1 MTVAMTP
8 AAILRAGLRDQNP
21 GLVQLLGL
29 CPLLAVS
36 TSLGSGLGLGLAT
49 LAVLVASNG
58 IVALAGRAVP
68 AEIRIAVYVLLIAS
82 LVTSVELLLAARLP
96 GLHATLGIFLPLIV
110 TNCLVLARAEA
121 FASRQPVGLALLDGL
136 AMGAGFLLVLVTL
149 GGVREL
155 LGRGSLGADLHLL
168 SGLPPGTLGWQIFDE
183 RHGMLLA
190 VLPPGAFM
198 LLGLWLALRQSLQN
212 RTARAGGVAVRR
224 AAATGVPGGA

>member
-1 MTVAMTP
+1 MTP

-58 IVALAGRAVP
+58 IVATVGRGLP
-68 AEIRIAVYVLLIAS
+68 AEIRIAVYVLMIAA

-136 AMGAGFLLVLVTL
+136 AMGAGFLLVLATL
-149 GGVREL
+149 GGAREL

-168 SGLPPGTLGWQIFDE
+168 FGMPAGTLGWHAFDE
-183 RHGMLLA
+183 RHGFLLA

-198 LLGLWLALRQSLQN
+198 LLGLWLAARQALRN
-212 RTARAGGVAVRR
+212 R
-224 AAATGVPGGA
+224 AARQHAATTQQVATAGASGTA